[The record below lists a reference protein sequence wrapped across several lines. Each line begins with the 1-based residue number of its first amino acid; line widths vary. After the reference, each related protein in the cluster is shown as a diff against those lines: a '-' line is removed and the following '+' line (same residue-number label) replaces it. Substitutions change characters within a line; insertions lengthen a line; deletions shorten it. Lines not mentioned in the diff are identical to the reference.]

1 MAEEAVTSERPEEL
15 HLVRLADV
23 LPQFRQFCTPDL
35 YLAKES
41 CRHCHGRG
49 YTGIAKIAKADDDA
63 GITKQVEVHQWCR
76 CLMVNMNALA
86 DRMTALRA
94 EHLKLH
100 PEDMMTA
107 GIMPP
112 PQPTTDSDQA
122 NLEASNG

>member
-1 MAEEAVTSERPEEL
+1 MAEEAVTSEAPQEL

-35 YLAKES
+35 YLAKET
-41 CRHCHGRG
+41 CRHCWGRG
-49 YTGIAKIAKADDDA
+49 YTGFAKIIEADDEQ
-63 GITKQVEVHQWCR
+63 GIKKHVEGQQWCK
-76 CLMVNMNALA
+76 CIMVNMNALA

-100 PEDMMTA
+100 PEDLMTA